1 MRIPVAELLARVSSA
16 ELTDWIAYE
25 EIAGTLGPERD
36 DILNAILCAT
46 IANANR
52 DRKTRK
58 ATPKDFLPTWDQA
71 PQTAD
76 QQLAM
81 LRQLNAKHGG
91 TSGKYTPR

>member
-25 EIAGTLGPERD
+25 EIAGPLGPERD

-58 ATPKDFLPTWDQA
+58 ATPKDYLPTWDQA